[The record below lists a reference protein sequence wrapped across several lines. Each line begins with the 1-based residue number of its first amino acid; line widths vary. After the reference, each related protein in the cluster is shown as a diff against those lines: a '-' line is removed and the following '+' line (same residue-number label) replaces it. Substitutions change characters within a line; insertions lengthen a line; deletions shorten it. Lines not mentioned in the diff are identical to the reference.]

1 MSAFDTVSVPLADRS
16 YDIHIGEGVLA
27 RAGEILK
34 PLLKS
39 RDLLVVW
46 DSGVASPHGEALLAV
61 LQAAGFNAR
70 HHEIPAGEGTKCA
83 EELVVL
89 WDRLSDLRFGRDCA
103 VLALGG
109 GVAGDLVGF
118 AAASY
123 LRGVDFVQVPTTL
136 LAMVDSSVGGKTGIN
151 NDFGKNLLGAFWQP
165 RVVLADL
172 GVLATLPDGE
182 LVSALAEII
191 KYGVIYDAE
200 FFAWQEKNIGG
211 LKNRDA
217 AATAHAVRRSCEI
230 KAAVVG
236 ADERESGLREI
247 LNFGHTVGHAI
258 ENAAGYGTLRHGE
271 AIAIGMVAESI
282 LGLDRGTAWTRA
294 EHNRLVA
301 LIEVAGL
308 PTRMPAGLALSTTQL
323 LDAARSDKKARQ
335 GAVRYMLPTR
345 IGEVVAVRLSDDEV
359 APALHQIG
367 SA

>member
-1 MSAFDTVSVPLADRS
+1 MITVPVALGERS
-16 YDIHIGEGVLA
+16 YAISLEAGALSRVGALIAPHVVGKKALVIADETVA
-27 RAGEILK
+27 RLHGARLE
-34 PLLKS
+34 
-39 RDLLVVW
+39 
-46 DSGVASPHGEALLAV
+46 AS
-61 LQAAGFNAR
+61 LQAAGLIVSIVTF
-70 HHEIPAGEGTKCA
+70 PAGESSKTVSTAERLWQACA
-83 EELVVL
+83 EAKI
-89 WDRLSDLRFGRDCA
+89 DRSDTIIAF
-103 VLALGG
+103 GG
-109 GVAGDLVGF
+109 GVSGDLAGYV
-118 AAASY
+118 AACWM
-123 LRGVDFVQVPTTL
+123 RGVRFVQIPTTL

-308 PTRMPAGLALSTTQL
+308 PTRMPAGLALSTAQL

-359 APALHQIG
+359 APVLHQIG